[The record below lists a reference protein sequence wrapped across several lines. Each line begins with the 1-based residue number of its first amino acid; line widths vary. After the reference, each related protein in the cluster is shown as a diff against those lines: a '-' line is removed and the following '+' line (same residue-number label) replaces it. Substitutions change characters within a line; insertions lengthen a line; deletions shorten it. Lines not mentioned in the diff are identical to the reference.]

1 MSKKIKWAEV
11 WIDSASR
18 GEYVLILRLVDN
30 YLEVVDPQNQ
40 GKVVKTFDDY
50 ENAVHW
56 LNEDE
61 YDMIEG
67 RWMVEL

>member
-1 MSKKIKWAEV
+1 MSKQIKWAEV

-18 GEYVLILRLVDN
+18 GEYVLILRLVDDC
-30 YLEVVDPQNQ
+30 LEVVDPQNQ
-40 GKVVKTFDDY
+40 SKVVKTFEDY

-67 RWMVEL
+67 RWMVEH